1 MDNRKD
7 EIEMSKFSQFMKQNK
22 IVRENEHYA
31 PTKTMLGSDGTPLRW
46 EFKHLTSKQNE
57 DIREKNSIEVPI
69 KGKPNVFRQKLLTS
83 KYIMQM
89 VVESTV
95 VPNLYDSE
103 LQDSY
108 GVKTPEDLVYAMIDD
123 PGEYND
129 LCAWI
134 QKLNGFDVSIDEK
147 VEEAKN

>member
-1 MDNRKD
+1 
-7 EIEMSKFSQFMKQNK
+7 MSKFSQFMKQNK
-22 IVRENEHYA
+22 IERKNEEYA
-31 PTKTMLGSDGTPLRW
+31 PTKSMIGSDGSPLRW
-46 EFKHLTSKQNE
+46 EFRHLSSKE
-57 DIREKNSIEVPI
+57 DEALREKCTIEVQVT
-69 KGKPNVFRQKLLTS
+69 GKPNVFRQKLLGS
-83 KYIMQM
+83 KYLNQM
-89 VVESTV
+89 IIASTV

-129 LCAWI
+129 LSAWV
-134 QKLNGFDVSIDEK
+134 QKFNGFNVSMDDK